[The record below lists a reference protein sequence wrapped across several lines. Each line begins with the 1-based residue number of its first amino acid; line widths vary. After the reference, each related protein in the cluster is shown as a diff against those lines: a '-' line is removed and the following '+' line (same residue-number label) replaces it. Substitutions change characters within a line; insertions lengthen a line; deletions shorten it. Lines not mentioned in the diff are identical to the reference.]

1 MNLEED
7 FEDLKDNLEG
17 LSLQEKKIKLEEF
30 QSEVEDE
37 ILSLQTISSEVDDML
52 GNVLDELGVVFKNE
66 IQAALEEIVSASQNE
81 FMVLEES
88 TLDIEGLRFIFKR
101 FALEDKYLRVYVKEK
116 IYSYRTRDFQIDIDK
131 FIREI
136 FPEATLRDCEVTFTL
151 KNSDDI
157 STMIK
162 YIVTT
167 LLSVRDK
174 IKELAVEYKSV

>member
-17 LSLQEKKIKLEEF
+17 LSLQEKKIKLVEF

-52 GNVLDELGVVFKNE
+52 GNVLDELNVVFKNE

-88 TLDIEGLRFIFKR
+88 TLDIEGLRFIFMR

-116 IYSYRTRDFQIDIDK
+116 IYSYRTRDFQIDIDI

-136 FPEATLRDCEVTFTL
+136 FPEATLGDCEVTFTL

-157 STMIK
+157 NTMIK
-162 YIVTT
+162 NIVTK

-174 IKELAVEYKSV
+174 IKELAVEYKCV

>member
-17 LSLQEKKIKLEEF
+17 LALQEKKIKLEEF

-81 FMVLEES
+81 FMALEES
-88 TLDIEGLRFIFKR
+88 TLDTEG
-101 FALEDKYLRVYVKEK
+101 Y
-116 IYSYRTRDFQIDIDK
+116 
-131 FIREI
+131 
-136 FPEATLRDCEVTFTL
+136 
-151 KNSDDI
+151 
-157 STMIK
+157 
-162 YIVTT
+162 
-167 LLSVRDK
+167 
-174 IKELAVEYKSV
+174 